1 VKKKWYVFC
10 KDVCICCLDSDCV
23 VAFFN
28 NLQLTNTLQR
38 KLDEVRREKAM
49 LEQQIESEKQ
59 SHKIM
64 ESELNELRN
73 TSTSNKSKLSQLR
86 TTTEAEEEME
96 EED

>member
-1 VKKKWYVFC
+1 LK
-10 KDVCICCLDSDCV
+10 
-23 VAFFN
+23 

-38 KLDEVRREKAM
+38 KLDEVRREKTM

-59 SHKIM
+59 SHKVM
-64 ESELNELRN
+64 VSELSELRN
-73 TSTSNKSKLSQLR
+73 TSNENKPSQLR